1 MSFWNFPSQLDRIE
15 AKLDALTARSKTMSA
30 ELDALTAQVAQN
42 TNAEQSAITLLNNL
56 HQLLI
61 DAGTDPAKLGAITST
76 LKTSAD
82 ALAAAV
88 VANTPAA
95 P

>member
-1 MSFWNFPSQLDRIE
+1 MAVIDDLS
-15 AKLDALTARSKTMSA
+15 
-30 ELDALTAQVAQN
+30 AQVDANVSVEGSAVQLIQN
-42 TNAEQSAITLLNNL
+42 IAAALQA
-56 HQLLI
+56 
-61 DAGTDPAKLGAITST
+61 AGTDPAKLAALQNT

-88 VANTPAA
+88 VANTPQ

>member
-1 MSFWNFPSQLDRIE
+1 MAAIDDLS
-15 AKLDALTARSKTMSA
+15 
-30 ELDALTAQVAQN
+30 AQVDSN
-42 TNAEQSAITLLNNL
+42 VSVEGSAVQLINNIAAAL
-56 HQLLI
+56 AA
-61 DAGTDPAKLGAITST
+61 AGTDPAKLSALQNT

-88 VANTPAA
+88 VANTPAT